1 MEEKIKNFC
10 EKWGISKFSIFG
22 SYLTDKFN
30 NESDVD
36 VLIEFNR
43 TTKYGLFEMVEMK
56 EELEKIFGRKIDLI
70 TKKGLENSRNYL
82 RTKSIL
88 SNTKVIYGG

>member
-1 MEEKIKNFC
+1 M
-10 EKWGISKFSIFG
+10 
-22 SYLTDKFN
+22 
-30 NESDVD
+30 
-36 VLIEFNR
+36 IEFNR